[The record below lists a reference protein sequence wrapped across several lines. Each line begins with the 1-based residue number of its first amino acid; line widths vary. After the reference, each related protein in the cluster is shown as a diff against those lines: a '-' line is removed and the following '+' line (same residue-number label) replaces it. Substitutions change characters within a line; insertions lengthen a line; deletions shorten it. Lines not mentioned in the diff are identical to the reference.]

1 MNKVHLIGR
10 LAADPAARDTQG
22 TRITEL
28 RLVTD
33 RPRIRDGKVQ
43 KDPGT
48 GYTLKDAEFHKVTV
62 FNGLGA
68 SVRDHKAKGDQLA
81 IVGRIH
87 YTKWTDGDGN
97 DRYGCEIIAEEIE
110 FI

>member
-10 LAADPAARDTQG
+10 LAADPTSRDTAS
-22 TRITEL
+22 TKITEL

-43 KDPGT
+43 KDPET
-48 GYTLKDAEFHKVTV
+48 GYTLKDAEFHKITA
-62 FNGLGA
+62 FNGLGVP
-68 SVRDHKAKGDQLA
+68 VREHKAKGDQLA
-81 IVGRIH
+81 IIGRLH
-87 YTKWTDGDGN
+87 YTKWTDSEGT
-97 DRYGCEIIAEEIE
+97 DRYGCEIVAEEIE

>member
-1 MNKVHLIGR
+1 MNIVHLIGR
-10 LAADPAARDTQG
+10 LAADPTTHDTAN
-22 TRITEL
+22 TKITEL

-33 RPRIRDGKVQ
+33 RPRIKDGKVQ
-43 KDPGT
+43 KDPDT

-68 SVRDHKAKGDQLA
+68 SVREHKAKGAAVA

-87 YTKWTDGDGN
+87 
-97 DRYGCEIIAEEIE
+97 
-110 FI
+110 